1 MNNAVHLI
9 PFGLSIVDQN
19 WGGIYRGGSYLAIGP
34 RKSGRTLLGL
44 QYALEA
50 AKAQEVC
57 LYFTNMRP
65 KDLMIQA
72 ASINFDIQSYMNQNL
87 IIVVRVA
94 PPNDIYEMANPDGAL
109 VEYLNDIVTV
119 VNQYGPSRI
128 IFDELTPYIGFKNIG
143 LLRDAYLR
151 TLETIE
157 DLDITSLFIVS
168 EPAAERS
175 QLIIDTLAQ
184 YSTGIIFLKK
194 DITKGLYQGGKII
207 ISPNVGHNEGQFSS
221 EYSIE
226 PYKGLT
232 IVKDESK
239 PKQEHKDFDSPD
251 TLYARGINKEKAR
264 AEQKIE
270 HSNKSNTSGSPDM
283 LAFSNFYKESDFK
296 LILNNQIALFRS
308 TGQKF
313 AILTL
318 KIDQAAQAKSIISI
332 NRLLNTTKLSTE
344 KKDKICL
351 IDNQIIILI
360 ARSTDQ
366 SIINV
371 INKIKSNLPTNDP
384 TYVANVMDD
393 ISVLSVEVNET
404 VTSADSIM
412 NYLLIHSNENDSYVP
427 LNKFA
432 A

>member
-1 MNNAVHLI
+1 MNSSVHLI
-9 PFGLSIVDQN
+9 PFGLSIIDQN

-109 VEYLNDIVTV
+109 VEYLNDILTV
-119 VNQYGPSRI
+119 VNQYEPSRI
-128 IFDELTPYIGFKNIG
+128 IFDELTPYIGFRNIG
-143 LLRDAYLR
+143 LLRDSFLR
-151 TLETIE
+151 TIETIE
-157 DLDITSLFIVS
+157 DRDITSLFVVS
-168 EPAAERS
+168 EPATERA
-175 QLIIDTLAQ
+175 QLIVDTLAQ
-184 YSTGIIFLKK
+184 FCTGIIFLKK
-194 DITKGLYQGGKII
+194 DITKGLYHGGKII

-221 EYSIE
+221 KYSIQ
-226 PYKGLT
+226 PYKGIT
-232 IVKDESK
+232 IVSEETPQS
-239 PKQEHKDFDSPD
+239 PKLKVFDSPD
-251 TLYARGINKEKAR
+251 ATNVHEIKQEHPRVEN
-264 AEQKIE
+264 KIE
-270 HSNKSNTSGSPDM
+270 QMKESKKTSSPDM
-283 LAFSNFYKESDFK
+283 LAFSNFYNESDFK
-296 LILNNQIALFRS
+296 LILNNQIALYRS

-318 KIDQAAQAKSIISI
+318 KLDQTAQAKGLISM
-332 NRLLNTTKLSTE
+332 NQLLNTIKLSTE
-344 KKDKICL
+344 KKDKICSVE
-351 IDNQIIILI
+351 NKIIILI
-360 ARSTDQ
+360 ARSTEN

-371 INKIKSNLPTNDP
+371 SNKIKSNLPINDP
-384 TYVANVMDD
+384 AYVANTLEY
-393 ISVLSVEVNET
+393 ISVLSIEVNET

-412 NYLLIHSNENDSYVP
+412 NYLLIGENGDSNYVA
-427 LNKFA
+427 LNKFTG
-432 A
+432 

>member
-1 MNNAVHLI
+1 MSNSVHLI
-9 PFGLSIVDQN
+9 PFGLSIIDHN

-119 VNQYGPSRI
+119 VNQYNPSRI
-128 IFDELTPYIGFKNIG
+128 IFDELTPYVGFRNIG
-143 LLRDAYLR
+143 LLRDAFLR

-157 DLDITSLFIVS
+157 DRDITSLFVVS
-168 EPAAERS
+168 EPATERA
-175 QLIIDTLAQ
+175 QVIVDTLAQ
-184 YSTGIIFLKK
+184 FCTGIIFLKK
-194 DITKGLYQGGKII
+194 DITKGLYHGGKII

-232 IVKDESK
+232 IVSEQTPEPPKVEVFDAPDATNIHDIRKDQPRIEQKEEHTNEPSK
-239 PKQEHKDFDSPD
+239 P
-251 TLYARGINKEKAR
+251 T
-264 AEQKIE
+264 
-270 HSNKSNTSGSPDM
+270 SPDM
-283 LAFSNFYKESDFK
+283 LAFSNFYNESDFK

-313 AILTL
+313 AIMTL
-318 KIDQAAQAKSIISI
+318 KLDQTAQAKGLISM
-332 NRLLNTTKLSTE
+332 NQLLNTIKLSTE
-344 KKDKICL
+344 KKDKICTVE
-351 IDNQIIILI
+351 NKIIILI
-360 ARSTDQ
+360 ARSSEN
-366 SIINV
+366 SIANV
-371 INKIKSNLPTNDP
+371 TNKIKSNLPINDP
-384 TYVANVMDD
+384 AYVANTLEY

-404 VTSADSIM
+404 VTSADNMM
-412 NYLLIHSNENDSYVP
+412 NYLLLGENGSENYVP
-427 LNKFA
+427 LNKFTG
-432 A
+432 

>member
-1 MNNAVHLI
+1 M
-9 PFGLSIVDQN
+9 
-19 WGGIYRGGSYLAIGP
+19 
-34 RKSGRTLLGL
+34 
-44 QYALEA
+44 EA
-50 AKAQEVC
+50 AKAQESC

-128 IFDELTPYIGFKNIG
+128 IFDELTPYVGFRNIG
-143 LLRDAYLR
+143 LLRDAFLR

-157 DLDITSLFIVS
+157 DRDITSLFVVS
-168 EPAAERS
+168 EPATERA
-175 QLIIDTLAQ
+175 QVIVDTLAQ
-184 YSTGIIFLKK
+184 FCTGIIFLKK
-194 DITKGLYQGGKII
+194 DITKGLYHGGKII

-232 IVKDESK
+232 LISEEK
-239 PKQEHKDFDSPD
+239 PPEPKLEVFDTPD
-251 TLYARGINKEKAR
+251 TSNIHDINEEKSR
-264 AEQKIE
+264 PEQKNE
-270 HSNKSNTSGSPDM
+270 HTKESNKSSSPDM
-283 LAFSNFYKESDFK
+283 LAFSNFYNESDFK

-318 KIDQAAQAKSIISI
+318 KLDKTAQAKGLISI
-332 NRLLNTTKLSTE
+332 NQLLNTIKLSTE
-344 KKDKICL
+344 KKDKICSV
-351 IDNQIIILI
+351 DDKIIILI
-360 ARSTDQ
+360 ARSSDN

-371 INKIKSNLPTNDP
+371 VNKIKSNLPINDP
-384 TYVANVMDD
+384 AYVANTLEY

-404 VTSADSIM
+404 VTSADTMM
-412 NYLLIHSNENDSYVP
+412 NYILLGDSENDNYVP
-427 LNKFA
+427 LNKFTG
-432 A
+432 